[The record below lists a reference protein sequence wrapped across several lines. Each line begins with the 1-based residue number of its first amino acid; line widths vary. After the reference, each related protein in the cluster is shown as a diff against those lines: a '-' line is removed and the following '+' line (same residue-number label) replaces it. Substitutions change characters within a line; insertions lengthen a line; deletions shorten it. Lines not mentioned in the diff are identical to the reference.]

1 MSIDRLERRLP
12 DVLTELA
19 LPRVPDYVD
28 TLLSR
33 TERTPQRPGWTFPE
47 RWFPVSTIATTLP
60 SWRRPAIRPMI
71 AIAVV
76 VALVVAA
83 LALYVGSQKRVPP
96 PFGLARNGA
105 VITADSAGNIV
116 SVDPSTNGIRT
127 LVKGPNLCC
136 GSFSPDGQHIA
147 YLHISSQTAGPTQ
160 LTIANLDGS
169 VVRDLSGDFLR
180 NMDSFDWEPSGNRLL
195 ISDTYAAR
203 IVDLASGAVTKL
215 SGPYRITRAAWIG
228 TSGDILFTSFVSDTV
243 TRMYRLAAGTTDH
256 PTLVTEIQYMV
267 DKPHVS
273 PDGSKFL
280 YFIWGTEER
289 VQGDLHVFD
298 FASGKDIAITNEATT
313 DQHEWENPV
322 WSPDGSHIASELYT
336 VGPNHI
342 AVMPATGGEPVLV
355 GPEFPT
361 GSSGAVIRFSPDGQ
375 SLLVTYR
382 FDHSN
387 WLLPVNGAPGHTVSW
402 APTEDIDWQRLA
414 P

>member
-127 LVKGPNLCC
+127 LVKGPKGRWLIQ
-136 GSFSPDGQHIA
+136 SD
-147 YLHISSQTAGPTQ
+147 
-160 LTIANLDGS
+160 
-169 VVRDLSGDFLR
+169 
-180 NMDSFDWEPSGNRLL
+180 MDNGN
-195 ISDTYAAR
+195 AR
-203 IVDLASGAVTKL
+203 S
-215 SGPYRITRAAWIG
+215 R
-228 TSGDILFTSFVSDTV
+228 
-243 TRMYRLAAGTTDH
+243 
-256 PTLVTEIQYMV
+256 
-267 DKPHVS
+267 
-273 PDGSKFL
+273 
-280 YFIWGTEER
+280 
-289 VQGDLHVFD
+289 
-298 FASGKDIAITNEATT
+298 
-313 DQHEWENPV
+313 
-322 WSPDGSHIASELYT
+322 
-336 VGPNHI
+336 
-342 AVMPATGGEPVLV
+342 
-355 GPEFPT
+355 
-361 GSSGAVIRFSPDGQ
+361 
-375 SLLVTYR
+375 
-382 FDHSN
+382 
-387 WLLPVNGAPGHTVSW
+387 
-402 APTEDIDWQRLA
+402 
-414 P
+414 